1 MAASGDGVNRLIAG
15 ATGFAIW
22 TGLVFWAGSTF
33 TGRGDDLKASE
44 KDTAQAVAAVTQVN
58 QTRDTEYQQANTLA
72 TIGAKHEED
81 RAAAPAVHDAVVA
94 DLRSGALRLRNDL
107 AACRTDLLSHTA
119 AGTLERDAATQ
130 RREEFAGRVVRIGR
144 DADDQLRACQ
154 AVVAA
159 DRGTAVA
166 AEAKPWNMSTEVK
179 RAELSTSYQQKAE
192 RVGPLRTSVATGGD
206 SDPGN

>member
-1 MAASGDGVNRLIAG
+1 MNRIVAG
-15 ATGFAIW
+15 AIGFALW

-33 TGRGDDLKASE
+33 TGRGADLTASTKE
-44 KDTAQAVAAVTQVN
+44 TAQATAVVDQVN
-58 QTRDTEYQQANTLA
+58 QTRGTEHQQAANMA

-81 RAAAPAVHDAVVA
+81 RAAAPAVADAVVA

-107 AACRTDLLSHTA
+107 AACHTDLLSQTTA
-119 AGTLERDAATQ
+119 GALERDAATQ

-159 DRGTAVA
+159 DR
-166 AEAKPWNMSTEVK
+166 AEVSP
-179 RAELSTSYQQKAE
+179 
-192 RVGPLRTSVATGGD
+192 
-206 SDPGN
+206 